1 MSEDPGQGP
10 DTVPPAGSGENGS
23 GRARP
28 DLHVVHHPGDD
39 LDEGTADEVGGGRD
53 WTTDVA
59 GGPDG
64 AGLAAGGLTVDGAAA
79 SSHGPPGAGIFSLE
93 GRPAPGL
100 YVAAWLLAV
109 IGIGLF
115 VVAGAA
121 ASSASASNPVGPAG
135 VALFFGAF
143 IVLTVSLASAAG
155 YQVLARA
162 DRRTDRYRGPS
173 PLILLGAVI
182 FGVTVVVGLLSA
194 AGLIAPESQS
204 IGALVDV
211 ALTTLAYLAAIWLF
225 VVRTHALDWPAMGWP
240 AGWRISPA
248 RLAGDLV
255 SGVAMMVPTYVV
267 TILVGGVIA
276 SLLGAQL
283 PSVLPAPRTPIDTI
297 ATVLAAVVI
306 APIGEESFFRGLALT
321 AWWRD
326 LGLRSALLRATVF
339 FAIVHILNV
348 TASNAGDGLR
358 MAALQFIVILP
369 VGYVLGWLFSQR
381 GIMASI
387 AGHMTF
393 NGIAVVLLLTTATI
407 QR

>member
-1 MSEDPGQGP
+1 MSEGPGQGP
-10 DTVPPAGSGENGS
+10 DAVPPAGSGEDGS
-23 GRARP
+23 GQVRP
-28 DLHVVHHPGDD
+28 DIHAVRHPGDD
-39 LDEGTADEVGGGRD
+39 LDGSAAGQVIGELDWPADAAAS
-53 WTTDVA
+53 A
-59 GGPDG
+59 GA
-64 AGLAAGGLTVDGAAA
+64 AGLAAGGLTADGAAA
-79 SSHGPPGAGIFSLE
+79 SPHGPPGAGVFSLE

-109 IGIGLF
+109 VGIGLF

-143 IVLTVSLASAAG
+143 TVLTVSLASAAG

-162 DRRTDRYRGPS
+162 DRRADRYRGPS
-173 PLILLGAVI
+173 PLILLGVVI

-225 VVRTHALDWPAMGWP
+225 VVRTHALDWPGMGWP
-240 AGWRISPA
+240 AGWRLSPA
-248 RLAGDLV
+248 RLAGDLM
-255 SGVAMMVPTYVV
+255 SGVAMMVPTYFV

-283 PSVLPAPRTPIDTI
+283 PSVLPAPRTPIDTV

-381 GIMASI
+381 GIVASI

-393 NGIAVVLLLTTATI
+393 NGIAVVLLLTAATI

>member
-1 MSEDPGQGP
+1 MSDGPGQGP

-23 GRARP
+23 GRVRP
-28 DLHVVHHPGDD
+28 DLHVVGDHGDD
-39 LDEGTADEVGGGRD
+39 QDRNAAGEDGRGQD
-53 WTTDVA
+53 GTTD
-59 GGPDG
+59 
-64 AGLAAGGLTVDGAAA
+64 AAGGSDAAGPAAGGHTADGAAA

-109 IGIGLF
+109 VGIGLF

-121 ASSASASNPVGPAG
+121 ASSASASGPVGPAG

-143 IVLTVSLASAAG
+143 TVLTVSLASAAG

-162 DRRTDRYRGPS
+162 DRGEDRYRGPS
-173 PLILLGAVI
+173 PLILLGVVI

-211 ALTTLAYLAAIWLF
+211 ALTTLAYVAAIWLF
-225 VVRTHALDWPAMGWP
+225 VVRTRALDWPAMGWP
-240 AGWRISPA
+240 AGGRISPA
-248 RLAGDLV
+248 RLAGDLM
-255 SGVAMMVPTYVV
+255 SGVAMMVPTYFV

-283 PSVLPAPRTPIDTI
+283 PSVLPAPRTPIDTL

-393 NGIAVVLLLTTATI
+393 NGIAVILLLTTATI

>member
-1 MSEDPGQGP
+1 MSEGPGQGP
-10 DTVPPAGSGENGS
+10 DTVPPAGSGEDGS
-23 GRARP
+23 GRVRP
-28 DLHVVHHPGDD
+28 DLRVVGRHGDD
-39 LDEGTADEVGGGRD
+39 PDRSAAGEVSGGGD
-53 WTTDVA
+53 WPPDAA
-59 GGPDG
+59 GSTGA
-64 AGLAAGGLTVDGAAA
+64 AGLAADGLTSDGAAA
-79 SSHGPPGAGIFSLE
+79 PPHGPPGAGIFSLE

-109 IGIGLF
+109 VGIGLF

-143 IVLTVSLASAAG
+143 TVLTVSLASAAG

-162 DRRTDRYRGPS
+162 DRRADRYRGPS
-173 PLILLGAVI
+173 PLILLGIVI

-240 AGWRISPA
+240 AGWRIPPG
-248 RLAGDLV
+248 RFAGDLM
-255 SGVAMMVPTYVV
+255 SGVAMMVPTYFV

-283 PSVLPAPRTPIDTI
+283 PGVLPAPRTPIDTV

-381 GIMASI
+381 GIVASI

-393 NGIAVVLLLTTATI
+393 NGISVVLLLTAATI